1 MKVSEAVERR
11 ISVRAFRPDPVPR
24 EALERA
30 LSRAARAPSGGNLQP
45 WLVTVLQDETLDRF
59 RETVARRLEET
70 EGQGEPMEYAVYP
83 PSLHDPYRTRRFA
96 VGEAMYARLGVERAD
111 KAGRLKWFANNYRF
125 FGAPAAMFVHVDRRM
140 GPPQWSDLGMFL
152 QTLMLLLQEE
162 GYDSCA
168 QEAWARFHETVDAFV
183 GADPETMLFC
193 GLAVGKADWDHPVNG
208 LRAERAPLEEWAR
221 FL

>member
-1 MKVSEAVERR
+1 
-11 ISVRAFRPDPVPR
+11 VPR
-24 EALERA
+24 EVLERV
-30 LSRAARAPSGGNLQP
+30 LRRASRAPSGGNLQP
-45 WLVTVLQDETLDRF
+45 WIVTVVTGEKLDRF
-59 RETVARRLEET
+59 REIVAKRLEET
-70 EGQGEPMEYAVYP
+70 GGKGEPMEYDVYP
-83 PSLHDPYRTRRFA
+83 PSLHEPYRTRRFA
-96 VGEAMYARLGVERAD
+96 VGEAMYGLLGIERAD
-111 KAGRLKWFANNYRF
+111 KPGRLNWFANNYRF

-183 GADPETMLFC
+183 EADPETMLFC
-193 GLAVGKADWDHPVNG
+193 GLAIGKRDEEHAVNR
-208 LRAERAPLEEWAR
+208 LRAERAPLDEWVR